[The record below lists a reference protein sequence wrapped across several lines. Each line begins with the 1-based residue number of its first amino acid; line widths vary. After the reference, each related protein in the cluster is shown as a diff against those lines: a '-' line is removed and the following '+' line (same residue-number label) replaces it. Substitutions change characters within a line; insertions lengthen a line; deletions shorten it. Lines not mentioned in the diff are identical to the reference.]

1 MRAPV
6 LPATLALVV
15 SLALL
20 GCNRTSEP
28 ISLRVEGEVSTAP
41 SAAPIEGGQWSLF
54 ERAVLDGALQ
64 AEEQVAQA
72 TSDEAGLFT
81 AEFERRSSYSL
92 RWTAAADRHFPLA
105 GELDPDDLLPNVP
118 IALPLS
124 LAAVCTL
131 HVNLASLPP
140 EDSTD
145 VMRFNLGEDFPCA
158 CCETEQVLLEGVGAD
173 SSWSCLMHG
182 DRWMTWGAD
191 LDVALI
197 GQPDGLF
204 IDSVFCPAFGAATLD
219 LAW

>member
-1 MRAPV
+1 MHAHP
-6 LPATLALVV
+6 LAATWTFALV
-15 SLALL
+15 LLLL
-20 GCNRTSEP
+20 GCNRTADP
-28 ISLRVEGEVSTAP
+28 ISLRIEGEASTAP
-41 SAAPIEGGQWSLF
+41 SGAPIDGAQWSLY

-72 TSDEAGLFT
+72 VSDGAGLFSV
-81 AEFERRSSYSL
+81 EFERRSSYSL
-92 RWTAAADRHFPLA
+92 RWTASADRHFPLA
-105 GELDPDDLLPNVP
+105 GELEPDGLLPNVP

-131 HVNLASLPP
+131 HVHLGSLQP

-158 CCETEQVLLEGVGAD
+158 CCETNQVILEGVGAD
-173 SSWSCLMHG
+173 SSWTCLMHG

-204 IDSVFCPAFGAATLD
+204 MDSVFCPAFGAASLD
-219 LAW
+219 ITW